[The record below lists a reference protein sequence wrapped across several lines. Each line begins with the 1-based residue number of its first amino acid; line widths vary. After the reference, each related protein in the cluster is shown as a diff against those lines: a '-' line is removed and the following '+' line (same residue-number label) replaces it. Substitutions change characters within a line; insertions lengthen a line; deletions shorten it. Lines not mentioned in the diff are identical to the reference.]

1 MSPRVLVVDDEPAIL
16 HAIERAL
23 RRRGIDVV
31 VAGDARTAL
40 EALGAAPLD
49 AVLLDIRLPGPSGA
63 AIGGE
68 IARRWPR
75 LVDRLIF
82 MSGDPSTAIDQLPA
96 ACRGAPVLPKPF
108 ELQRLFTEVQKILNH
123 VDAET
128 PPGPSA

>member
-23 RRRGIDVV
+23 RRRGIEVV
-31 VAGDARTAL
+31 VAAEARAALAALDA
-40 EALGAAPLD
+40 EPMD
-49 AVLLDIRLPGPSGA
+49 AVLLDVRLPGPSGA

-68 IARRWPR
+68 IARRWPH
-75 LVDRLIF
+75 LVERIIF

-108 ELQRLFTEVQKILNH
+108 ELQRLFAEVQQILDR

-128 PPGPSA
+128 PPGSSA